1 MPRALRIVLLVLLAS
16 VVVYLLFEF
25 VFPWVEVR
33 MENPS
38 LET

>member
-1 MPRALRIVLLVLLAS
+1 MPRAVRAILLLVAAA
-16 VVVYLLFEF
+16 VTVYLLFEF

-38 LET
+38 LDT